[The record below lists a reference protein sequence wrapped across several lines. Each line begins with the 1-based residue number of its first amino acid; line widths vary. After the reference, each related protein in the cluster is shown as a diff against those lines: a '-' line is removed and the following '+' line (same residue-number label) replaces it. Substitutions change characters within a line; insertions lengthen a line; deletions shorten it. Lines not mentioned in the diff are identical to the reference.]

1 MNMHVPAFTN
11 LKPSQIVAEYDRK
24 AAALDDAIKA
34 FEKAGNDIKM
44 ACTIAGQWGDVSIDT
59 GNVHESNL
67 RKALLTSAW
76 RHLYKVAHI
85 DRLATAS
92 EKRRFDQSMA
102 DPAPFTIDNI
112 RATFGKYISDPRGS
126 ILRGLAEAFCYLD
139 PAFKSHDKMKIG
151 VKCLPKRVILN
162 NVAGYISWG
171 KDRLENILNA
181 LATYQGKP
189 LVEWDD
195 IDRLLHDEDALLHD
209 RQIERKGRDGEPE
222 IVKIIGRGVRLRRF
236 SNGNGHLF
244 FEPETLR
251 DVNLALAEFYG
262 EVLADCPEERPAKQ
276 RPGTAVAKDLQYYP
290 TPDHIVELVLSDL
303 YINAGERDLEP
314 SCGCG
319 RFMDGLRKRGA
330 KVIGYEVDHARAAEA
345 RAKGHSVITG
355 NFLETVPTGDF
366 DRVVMNPPFYGKH
379 YQKHVEHALKFL
391 KPGGQLVAIL
401 PATAYTDHGFASDE
415 WMKAHDVR
423 ADRWCG
429 PWKDLPIGSF
439 SESGTNINTAILNI
453 WRLA

>member
-11 LKPSQIVAEYDRK
+11 LKPSQLVAEYDRK
-24 AAALDDAIKA
+24 AASIEDAIAA
-34 FEKAGNDIKM
+34 FEKAGTDLKT

-126 ILRGLAEAFCYLD
+126 ILRGLAEAFCDLD
-139 PAFKSHDKMKIG
+139 PAFKSHDRMKIG
-151 VKCLPKRVILN
+151 VKGLPKRVILS
-162 NVAGYISWG
+162 NVGGYGSWG
-171 KDRLENILNA
+171 RDRLENILNA

-189 LVEWDD
+189 LVEYADLQA
-195 IDRLLHDEDALLHD
+195 ILEDEDARVCD
-209 RQIERKGRDGEPE
+209 REIEREGRDGETE
-222 IVKIIGRGVRLRRF
+222 TVKIIGRGIRLRRF
-236 SNGNGHLF
+236 VNGNGHLF

-262 EVLADCPEERPAKQ
+262 EVLPDCPEERPAKQ

-290 TPDHIVELVLSDL
+290 TPAHVVDLVLDDL
-303 YINAGERDLEP
+303 GDLFGKRVLEP

-319 RFMDGLRKRGA
+319 RFLDALRQRGA
-330 KVIGYEVDHARAAEA
+330 RCVGYEVDAARANLC
-345 RAKGHSVITG
+345 RAKGHSIAVG
-355 NFLETVPTGDF
+355 NFLEMHPTGDF
-366 DRVVMNPPFYGKH
+366 DLVVMNPPFYGRHYLKH
-379 YQKHVEHALKFL
+379 IEHALGFL
-391 KPGGQLVAIL
+391 KTGGWLVSIL
-401 PATAYTDHGFASDE
+401 PITARHDHGVIDAKWAE
-415 WMKAHDVR
+415 KHGAHIGYCQIWD
-423 ADRWCG
+423 
-429 PWKDLPIGSF
+429 DLPLGSF
-439 SESGTNINTAILNI
+439 AESGTNINTTVLKLRKA
-453 WRLA
+453 